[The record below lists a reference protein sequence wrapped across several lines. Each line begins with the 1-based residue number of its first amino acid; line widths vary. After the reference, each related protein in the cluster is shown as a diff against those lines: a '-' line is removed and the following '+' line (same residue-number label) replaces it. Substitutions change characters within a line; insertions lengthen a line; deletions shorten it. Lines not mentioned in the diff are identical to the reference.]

1 MNTKIVMIATALFCG
16 VLGIL
21 CLFLPQ
27 EMAAYFQLEINS
39 ASALLFKLLSALY
52 LGFAI
57 LNWMGKANLIGG
69 IYSRPVAIANFTHFL
84 IGTIS
89 LSKLLSD
96 VQIHFALVLSL
107 TIIYA
112 VFALI
117 FGYIFFNNPKL
128 VKEQN

>member
-1 MNTKIVMIATALFCG
+1 MMATALFCG
-16 VLGIL
+16 VLGVL
-21 CLFLPQ
+21 CLFLPE
-27 EMAAYFQLEINS
+27 EMATYFQLEINFVS
-39 ASALLFKLLSALY
+39 ILLFKLLSALY

-84 IGTIS
+84 IGAIS

-128 VKEQN
+128 DKEQN